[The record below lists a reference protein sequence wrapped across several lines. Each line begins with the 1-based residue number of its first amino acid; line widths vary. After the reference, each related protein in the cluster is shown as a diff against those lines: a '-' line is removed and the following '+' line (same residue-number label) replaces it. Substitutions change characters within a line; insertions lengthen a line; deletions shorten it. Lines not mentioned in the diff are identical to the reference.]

1 MATTKIKNGG
11 IEAGILAAV
20 AQDIELSTDDRARLE
35 YLESLPKGKWLTI
48 DENRMAVLPEPQNTD
63 QQWTS
68 HTTTASTKQR

>member
-1 MATTKIKNGG
+1 MSTSQIIDQFIAENGG

-20 AQDIELSTDDRARLE
+20 AQDIADDRARLE

-63 QQWTS
+63 QQ
-68 HTTTASTKQR
+68 